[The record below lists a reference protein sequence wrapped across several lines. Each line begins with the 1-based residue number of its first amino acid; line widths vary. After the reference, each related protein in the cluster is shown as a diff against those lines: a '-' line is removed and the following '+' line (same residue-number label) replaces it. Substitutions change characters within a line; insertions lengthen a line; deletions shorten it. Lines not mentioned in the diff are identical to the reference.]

1 MTINKDLMGLVKA
14 IVSGDSVRVL
24 EIVKASPDLV
34 QQPSKI
40 GASRQT
46 ASEYFFPEI
55 KHYMYAGDT
64 ALHMASA
71 GFRSEI
77 GQILIDHGASCAA
90 RNRRGAQPL
99 HYASD
104 SNTWN
109 PTAQVTIIQCLI
121 RSGANP
127 NATDIGGVAP
137 IHRAVRTRGAGAVQA
152 LLLGGAKVDLKNKS
166 GSTPLHLAVQNT
178 GKGGSGSPEAIEEQR
193 KIILL
198 LLRNG
203 ASTRHK
209 DGNGRTV
216 DQAVK
221 VPWVRELLERSTTRI

>member
-34 QQPSKI
+34 QQPAKI

-109 PTAQVTIIQCLI
+109 PTAQVAMIECLI

-127 NATDIGGVAP
+127 NATDINGVGP

-216 DQAVK
+216 EQAVK
-221 VPWVRELLERSTTRI
+221 VAWVRELLERSTTLI